1 MTENELKN
9 LIEHNID
16 DSLNYIN
23 EVVQPERTL
32 ALDYYLRKPY
42 GNEIIG
48 KSSIVTS
55 EVSEA
60 VHGALPQLM
69 KVFTQSEDAVTFL
82 PVGDGDSANAENITH
97 YVNHIF
103 HKDNAGAVIMHDWIF
118 DALVQKVGIVK
129 AYWNEDV
136 TVTHEKYEGL
146 SEEELT
152 QILSNEDTE
161 VVSQELIPVQ
171 DPVFDPMGNIIQEA
185 VYSYNIKVTVK
196 KDDSKVKIENVPP
209 EEFLIDKRATSI
221 SDAHFVAHRQ
231 MVTRADLVAMGYDV
245 KVVET
250 LSTDDVIGFDG
261 HSVNRQEYD
270 FSNENNSGD
279 RSQEHI
285 TYYECYVDVG
295 KEDGTAE
302 KKRICYASNTI
313 LSEEEC
319 DYVPFYSLCPFP
331 IPHQFFGHSLA
342 DKTMDLQSIKST
354 ITRQMLDNLYLTNN
368 SRIGVVE
375 GQVNIDDVLTST
387 AGGVIRMKNPS
398 GIVPLTVQS
407 SAGQSF
413 PMLQYLDEVQ
423 SKRTGVS
430 DLNQGLDAN
439 VLQNVS
445 ATAVATMTAQS
456 QGKIELIARIFADT
470 GIKNIFQG
478 ILQLVCKYQ
487 NKERMLRINNKPT
500 VLDPR
505 EWDNLYDVSINVGLG
520 NGTKDEKVSMLGMV
534 LSKQEQILQQ
544 YGLSN
549 PLVTLKQYRETLS
562 KFINASGYKD
572 DVCFI
577 NEITD
582 EQSQQ
587 LAQQDAQQDKTP
599 PEVRAAQA
607 VAEAEQMKA
616 QMQAETKM
624 KEMAMKQQQETNKL
638 ELDRMKMEVDSAK
651 AMLEIETARLKLQHQ
666 QEIERLK
673 LVQRSNEMEDKKDSE
688 DMKAIIQAADK
699 VRSLNGY

>member
-1 MTENELKN
+1 MTEHELKN

-23 EVVQPERTL
+23 EVVQPERTQ
-32 ALDYYLRKPY
+32 ALDFYLRKPY
-42 GNEIIG
+42 GNERPG

-69 KVFTQSEDAVTFL
+69 KVFTQSEDAVDFL
-82 PVGDGDSANAENITH
+82 PVGSGDATTAENITH

-103 HKDNAGAVIMHDWIF
+103 HKDNPGAIILHNWMF
-118 DALVQKVGIVK
+118 DALVQKVGVVK

-136 TVTHEKYEGL
+136 TVTHEKYENL
-146 SEEELT
+146 SEEELASLL
-152 QILSNEDTE
+152 QNEE
-161 VVSQELIPVQ
+161 VEVTSQETIPVQ
-171 DPVFDPMGNIIQEA
+171 EASIDPMTGQEIPGINN
-185 VYSYNIKVTVK
+185 YNIKVAIK
-196 KDDSKVKIENVPP
+196 RDNSKVKIENVPP
-209 EEFLIDKRATSI
+209 EEFLINKRATSI
-221 SDAHFVAHRQ
+221 SDANFVAQRQ
-231 MVTRADLVAMGYDV
+231 ILTRADLVSMGYDAQV
-245 KVVET
+245 INDLT
-250 LSTDDVIGFDG
+250 TDDILGFDG
-261 HSVNRQEYD
+261 HSINRQEYE
-270 FSNENNSGD
+270 FANEDSSGD
-279 RSQEHI
+279 RSQEYV
-285 TYYECYVDVG
+285 TYYECYLDVG

-302 KKRICYASNTI
+302 KRRICYASNTI
-313 LSEEEC
+313 LADEEC

-387 AGGVIRMKNPS
+387 AGGVIRMKNPA

-456 QGKIELIARIFADT
+456 QGKIELIARVFADT

-505 EWDNLYDVSINVGLG
+505 EWDDLYDVSINVGLG

-534 LSKQEQILQQ
+534 LAKQEQILQQ

-549 PLVTLKQYRETLS
+549 PLVTLKQYRETLA

-572 DVCFI
+572 DIAFL
-577 NEITD
+577 NEITE

-587 LAQQDAQQDKTP
+587 LAQQDAQSDKTP
-599 PEVRAAQA
+599 PEVKAAQA

-616 QMQAETKM
+616 QLQAETKM
-624 KEMAMKQQQETNKL
+624 KEMQLKQELEAGKLEIQRMQQEL
-638 ELDRMKMEVDSAK
+638 DSARAMLDIETERAKLQADIQIERAKLAQKTDADDVK
-651 AMLEIETARLKLQHQ
+651 AM
-666 QEIERLK
+666 
-673 LVQRSNEMEDKKDSE
+673 
-688 DMKAIIQAADK
+688 IQAVDK
-699 VRSLNGY
+699 VRALNS

>member
-1 MTENELKN
+1 MTENEIKN
-9 LIEHNID
+9 IIEHEID

-32 ALDYYLRKPY
+32 GLDFYLRKPY
-42 GNEIIG
+42 GNEILG
-48 KSSIVTS
+48 KSQIVTS

-69 KVFTQSEDAVTFL
+69 KVFTQSEDAVDFL
-82 PVGDGDSANAENITH
+82 PVGSGDATVAENITH

-103 HKDNAGAVIMHDWIF
+103 NKDNPGAIIMHNWMF
-118 DALVQKVGIVK
+118 DALVQKVGVVK
-129 AYWNEDV
+129 AYWNEDI

-152 QILSNEDTE
+152 QLISNDDIE
-161 VVSQELIPVQ
+161 VEEQELITVQEQIVDEMGQVVQEPVY
-171 DPVFDPMGNIIQEA
+171 A
-185 VYSYNIKVTVK
+185 YNIKIAIQ
-196 KDDSKVKIENVPP
+196 KDNSKVKIENVPP
-209 EEFLIDKRATSI
+209 EEFLINKRATNI
-221 SDAHFVAHRQ
+221 SDATFVAQRQ
-231 MVTRADLVAMGYDV
+231 ILTRADLVSMGYDKEV
-245 KVVET
+245 INDLT
-250 LSTDDVIGFDG
+250 TDDILGFDG
-261 HSVNRQEYD
+261 HSINRQEYE
-270 FSNENNSGD
+270 FANEDSSGD
-279 RSQEHI
+279 RSQEYV
-285 TYYECYVDVG
+285 TYYECYIDIG

-302 KKRICYASNTI
+302 KRRICYASNKI
-313 LSEEEC
+313 LSDETT

-387 AGGVIRMKNPS
+387 AGGVIRMKNPQ

-456 QGKIELIARIFADT
+456 QGKIELIARVFADT
-470 GIKNIFQG
+470 GVKNLFQG
-478 ILQLVCKYQ
+478 LLQLVCKYQ
-487 NKERMLRINNKPT
+487 QKERMLRINNKPT
-500 VLDPR
+500 MIDPR

-534 LSKQEQILQQ
+534 LAKQEQILQQ

-549 PLVTLKQYRETLS
+549 PLVTLKQYRETLA
-562 KFINASGYKD
+562 KFINASGYRD
-572 DVCFI
+572 DIAFL
-577 NEITD
+577 NEITE
-582 EQSQQ
+582 EQSMQ
-587 LAQQDAQQDKTP
+587 LAQADAQQDKTA
-599 PEVRAAQA
+599 PEVKAAQA

-616 QMQAETKM
+616 QLQHQAKMQEAT
-624 KEMAMKQQQETNKL
+624 MKQQQEANKL
-638 ELDRMKMEVDSAK
+638 ELERKQMELDSAK
-651 AMLEIETARLKLQHQ
+651 TMLEIETARMKLAHDLEIEKLKLIQKD
-666 QEIERLK
+666 EELDNKASNDNLK
-673 LVQRSNEMEDKKDSE
+673 AMISAV
-688 DMKAIIQAADK
+688 DK
-699 VRSLNGY
+699 VRALNG

>member
-1 MTENELKN
+1 MTENEIKN
-9 LIEHNID
+9 IIEHEID

-32 ALDYYLRKPY
+32 GLDFYLRKPY
-42 GNEIIG
+42 GNEILG
-48 KSSIVTS
+48 KSQIVTS

-69 KVFTQSEDAVTFL
+69 KVFTQSEDAVDFL
-82 PVGDGDSANAENITH
+82 PVGSGDATVAENITH

-103 HKDNAGAVIMHDWIF
+103 NKDNPGAIIMHNWMF
-118 DALVQKVGIVK
+118 DALVQKVGVVK
-129 AYWNEDV
+129 AYWNEDI

-152 QILSNEDTE
+152 QLISNDDIE
-161 VVSQELIPVQ
+161 VEEQELITVQEQIVDEMGQVVQEPVY
-171 DPVFDPMGNIIQEA
+171 A
-185 VYSYNIKVTVK
+185 YNIKVAIQ
-196 KDDSKVKIENVPP
+196 KDNSKVKIENVPP
-209 EEFLIDKRATSI
+209 EEFLINKRATSI
-221 SDAHFVAHRQ
+221 SDATFVAQRQ
-231 MVTRADLVAMGYDV
+231 ILTRADLVSMGYDKEV
-245 KVVET
+245 INDLT
-250 LSTDDVIGFDG
+250 TDDILGFDG
-261 HSVNRQEYD
+261 HSINRQEYE
-270 FSNENNSGD
+270 FANEDSSGD
-279 RSQEHI
+279 RSQEYV
-285 TYYECYVDVG
+285 TYYECYIDMG

-302 KKRICYASNTI
+302 KRRICYASNKI
-313 LSEEEC
+313 LSDEPT

-387 AGGVIRMKNPS
+387 AGGVIRMKNPA

-456 QGKIELIARIFADT
+456 QGKIELIARVFADT
-470 GIKNIFQG
+470 GVKNLFQG
-478 ILQLVCKYQ
+478 LLQLVCKYQ
-487 NKERMLRINNKPT
+487 QKERMLRINNKPT
-500 VLDPR
+500 VIDPR

-534 LSKQEQILQQ
+534 LAKQEQILQQ

-549 PLVTLKQYRETLS
+549 PLVTLKQYRETLA
-562 KFINASGYKD
+562 KFINASGYRD
-572 DVCFI
+572 DIAFL
-577 NEITD
+577 NEITE
-582 EQSQQ
+582 EQSMQ
-587 LAQQDAQQDKTP
+587 LAQADAQQDKTA
-599 PEVRAAQA
+599 PEVKAAQA

-616 QMQAETKM
+616 QLQHQAKMQEAT
-624 KEMAMKQQQETNKL
+624 MKQQQEANKL
-638 ELDRMKMEVDSAK
+638 ELERKQMELDSAK
-651 AMLEIETARLKLQHQ
+651 TMLEIETARMKLAHDLEIEKLKLIQKD
-666 QEIERLK
+666 EELDNKASNDNLK
-673 LVQRSNEMEDKKDSE
+673 AMISAV
-688 DMKAIIQAADK
+688 DK
-699 VRSLNGY
+699 VRALNG